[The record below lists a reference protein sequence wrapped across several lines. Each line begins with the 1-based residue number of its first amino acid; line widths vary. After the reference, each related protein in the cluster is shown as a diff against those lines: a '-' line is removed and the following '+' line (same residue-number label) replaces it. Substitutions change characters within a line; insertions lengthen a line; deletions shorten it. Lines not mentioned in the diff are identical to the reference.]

1 MMTAMKKLAGKTA
14 LVTGGN
20 SGIGLATARLFV
32 NEGARVAISGRD
44 AASLDRAATELGPDT
59 MALQSDASRVS
70 EIEQLMRQVGERFG
84 KLDVLVLN
92 AAAGQPMPMEFITE
106 EAFDAMSGVCFKGVF
121 FAIQKAL
128 PLLHA
133 GSAVIVTTSIANQ
146 VAAPGFG
153 VYAAAKAAA
162 RSLVRT
168 AAVELAPRG
177 IRVNAISPG
186 PIDTPG
192 FGRWDGVPAEVVQ
205 AARDDFSRRS
215 PLQRFGRADEVA
227 QAALFLATEA
237 SSYMVGAELVVDGGF
252 SQLF

>member
-1 MMTAMKKLAGKTA
+1 MTAMKKLAGKTA

-59 MALQSDASRVS
+59 MALQSDASRVT